1 MTDWGFAVGRGACAR
16 GPAHPSPH
24 DLQSFEPE
32 AKIDC
37 RDRRQHQNVRVI
49 FQSQLKRHVD
59 RNPQTPTKAKLV
71 DHLGGINQDLERR
84 ARLRGMIPK

>member
-1 MTDWGFAVGRGACAR
+1 MRDWDFAVGRGACAR
-16 GPAHPSPH
+16 GPAHPSAH

-37 RDRRQHQNVRVI
+37 GDRRQHQNVRVI

-59 RNPQTPTKAKLV
+59 RNPQTPRKASWSITWAASIKTSS
-71 DHLGGINQDLERR
+71 GER
-84 ARLRGMIPK
+84 AFVV